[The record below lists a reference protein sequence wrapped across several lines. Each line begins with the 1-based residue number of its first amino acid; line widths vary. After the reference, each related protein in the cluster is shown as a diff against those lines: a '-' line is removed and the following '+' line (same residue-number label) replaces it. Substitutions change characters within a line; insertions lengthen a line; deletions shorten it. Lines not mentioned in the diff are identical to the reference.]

1 MAVHS
6 LILKNDD
13 LEARCGFRAGKY
25 TSPNKTLAFIIAV
38 GFWAL
43 LYGVFYFLPE
53 DLQHMRIVSLFC
65 DRGII
70 PYFTTLAFLWGFFMV
85 WLKNRKLS
93 AQTGALAFLLM
104 RNFGCYAFTKENA
117 MQWHKWLGDI
127 ADKPQDYLLLNRLS
141 VALSTLGNLAQPGE
155 LPNIMNHH
163 AETDELQ
170 VDGSF
175 DFIKMLLYAIPV
187 LGFIGTVLGLGSAIG
202 GFGDTLAVG
211 TENMDGLI
219 ASLQGVA
226 GGLSVAFDTTLL
238 ALVLTLILQ
247 VYSSFA
253 RSGETAFLEDC
264 NYFMQNEFFQRLRE
278 KSEADEKFPWSNS

>member
-1 MAVHS
+1 MPVPK

-13 LEARCGFRAGKY
+13 LEARLGFKAGKY
-25 TSPNKTLAFIIAV
+25 TSPNKTLAFLIAV
-38 GFWAL
+38 LAWLL
-43 LYGVFYFLPE
+43 LYGAFYLLPS
-53 DLQHMRIVSLFC
+53 DLQHSRIVSLFC
-65 DRGII
+65 DRGVI
-70 PYFTTLAFLWGFFMV
+70 PFVTTLAFLWGFVMV

-104 RNFGCYAFTKENA
+104 RNFGCYSFTKNNA
-117 MQWHKWLGDI
+117 MRWHKWLGEI
-127 ADKPQDYLLLNRLS
+127 ADKPQDYLLLNRLL
-141 VALSTLGNLAQPGE
+141 VALSTLGNLAQPNE

-202 GFGDTLAVG
+202 GFGETLAVG

-219 ASLQGVA
+219 GSLQGVA

-238 ALVLTLILQ
+238 ALVLTLVLQ
-247 VYSSFA
+247 VYASFA

-278 KSEADEKFPWSNS
+278 KSQAGEEFPWDVS

>member
-1 MAVHS
+1 MAATK
-6 LILKNDD
+6 LILEYDD
-13 LEARCGFRAGKY
+13 LEARLGFRAGKY

-38 GFWAL
+38 LVWAL
-43 LYGVFYFLPE
+43 LYGGLYLLP
-53 DLQHMRIVSLFC
+53 DQLRQTRSASLFC

-70 PYFTTLAFLWGFFMV
+70 PYFTTLAFLWGFAMV

-104 RNFGCYAFTKENA
+104 RNFGCYSFTKENA
-117 MQWHKWLGDI
+117 MRWHKWLDEI
-127 ADKPQDYLLLNRLS
+127 AEKPQDYMLLNRLL
-141 VALSTLGNLAQPGE
+141 VALATLGNLAQPSE

-170 VDGSF
+170 VDGSY
-175 DFIKMLLYAIPV
+175 DFIKMLLYSIPV

-202 GFGDTLAVG
+202 GFGETLTMG

-219 ASLQGVA
+219 GSLQGVA

-247 VYSSFA
+247 VYASFA

-278 KSEADEKFPWSNS
+278 KSEADERFPWDRI